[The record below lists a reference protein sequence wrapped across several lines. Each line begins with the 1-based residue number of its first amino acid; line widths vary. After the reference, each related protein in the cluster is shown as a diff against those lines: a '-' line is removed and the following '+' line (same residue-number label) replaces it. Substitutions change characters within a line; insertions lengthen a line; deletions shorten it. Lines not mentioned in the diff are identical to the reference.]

1 MVKIVN
7 QGAYGCIFYP
17 GFTCDGKLRK
27 RGDKYITKVQRKMST
42 SRTEEDIGKIIA
54 TIKNYDDYYAPVIES
69 CPVAIATLQ
78 NDEMK
83 RCDFLRDPKAREL
96 TYQSNKIKYVGK
108 HSLGDYLFDVSKKH
122 PKQLYRRIVTSYLHL
137 LQGLTG
143 LSDKNIVHYD
153 IKDNNVIVQ
162 TKTGNPIFI
171 DFGLSIDQF
180 PMPDYT
186 SFYTYSPDYEP
197 WCFDI
202 CLINHILHKAVD
214 KTTNE
219 WETTP
224 ISKNMINDVL
234 DEFLMKNTAWV
245 EYFSEEERKDYR
257 TRLQPRIES
266 WDKKPAGEI
275 MKDVVAGWKSWD
287 NYAVAVLFLGYF
299 HSFELDNTMY
309 PNVQIFVSILK
320 TICMSSPVDR
330 PTASETMS
338 EIKTKL
344 KKINR
349 RENNASKTA
358 ISDKFKKE
366 GVLQKAIDSFHELR
380 KKSEEKNVIRQQVLM

>member
-27 RGDKYITKVQRKMST
+27 RGDKYITKVQRKIST
-42 SRTEEDIGKIIA
+42 SRTEEDIGKIIT
-54 TIKNYDDYYAPVIES
+54 TIKNYDEYYAPVIES

-137 LQGLTG
+137 LQGLVF

-224 ISKNMINDVL
+224 ISKATIHEVL

-245 EYFSEEERKDYR
+245 EYFSEEERKEYR

-275 MKDVVAGWKSWD
+275 IKELVAGWKSWD

-299 HSFELDNTMY
+299 HTFELDNTMI
-309 PNVQIFVSILK
+309 PNVQTFVSILK
-320 TICMSSPVDR
+320 QICMSSPADR

-338 EIKTKL
+338 EVKTKL

-349 RENNASKTA
+349 KENNASKTA